1 MGEPV
6 EGGSRGGIGISA
18 SWKSSWVLAVVAV
31 VVVVVVVVGWGP
43 VCCACGGGGSVGC
56 GVCGPTRRDGDATC
70 EGGRGGG

>member
-18 SWKSSWVLAVVAV
+18 SWKSSWGLAVG
-31 VVVVVVVVGWGP
+31 VVVVGWGP
-43 VCCACGGGGSVGC
+43 VCCACGGGVGC